1 MITKTQKARLGI
13 FILVASFVLIG
24 TLIALTGGRFTE
36 KRDFYTVRLTA
47 SVSGLEVGST
57 VKYNG
62 VQIGRVE
69 SLRVDPERV
78 TATLVEISV
87 LDKTPIKQDT
97 RAVASALGITGLKYI
112 ELVKSTDGSPRL
124 PVGSEIP
131 EELSLVDNLSGKA
144 AEIALKTELI
154 LNNIAELTNTENR
167 QKMQGLLD
175 RTDTV
180 LMQFETLLNQTTPQL
195 SSLTTNLS
203 QSTATLNQTLKSTN
217 ELIAGFKTDQENLS
231 VVLKNTNGAINDAR
245 GLMTDTNLA
254 ETLANA
260 NKVFSNLNVT
270 IIKNQENL
278 TSTLEHANQI
288 SENLNDFS
296 RVILENPSVLFLG
309 VKEEEQNQNSR

>member
-1 MITKTQKARLGI
+1 MITKTQKVRLGI
-13 FILVASFVLIG
+13 FILVAIFVLMG

-36 KRDFYTVRLTA
+36 ERDLYVVRLTA

-78 TATLVEISV
+78 SVTLVEISV
-87 LDKTPIKQDT
+87 LNDTPIKQDT

-112 ELVKSTDGSPRL
+112 ELVKSTDASPRL
-124 PVGSEIP
+124 PVGGEIP

-167 QKMQGLLD
+167 QKMLGLLGRAD
-175 RTDTV
+175 IV
-180 LMQFETLLNQTTPQL
+180 LAQFETILNETAPQF
-195 SSLTTNLS
+195 SSLTSNLS
-203 QSTATLNQTLKSTN
+203 QSAATLNQTLKSTN
-217 ELIAGFKTDQENLS
+217 ELITGIKTDQENLS
-231 VVLKNTNGAINDAR
+231 TVLKNTNGAIDDAR
-245 GLMTDTNLA
+245 GLMTDLNLA
-254 ETLANA
+254 ETLVNA
-260 NKVFSNLNVT
+260 NKVFSNLNVM
-270 IIKNQENL
+270 IVKNQENL
-278 TSTLEHANQI
+278 SSTLEHANQI